1 MEQPKVLQEDA
12 KKVREIEPLFHP
24 CNRLEMTAP
33 LRWLRLG
40 WQDLKRAPRL
50 IVTYGLVVTL
60 LCFLL
65 TWLAWGEGNSMALF
79 TIGIGIILLGPALA
93 FGPYSI
99 SRQLEKGLV
108 PQFGY
113 CIRES
118 GGQMRNELL
127 FALILLVIF
136 LVWARA
142 ASMVHVFFPISGDTG
157 LMEWMQFLGVGS
169 AVGAVFAGL
178 VFVASAF
185 SLPMMLD
192 RNTDAIT
199 SALTSV
205 NAVRKNIPAM
215 AVWSAL
221 IVGLVLVG
229 FATAFIGLAV
239 ILPWI
244 GHATWHAYKE
254 TIAPAEK
261 IKVYD

>member
-1 MEQPKVLQEDA
+1 MEQPETLDEESP
-12 KKVREIEPLFHP
+12 KVREIEPLFHP
-24 CNRLEMTAP
+24 CNRLEALAP

-40 WQDLKRAPRL
+40 WQDLRRAPRL
-50 IVTYGLVVTL
+50 SIPYGLVVTA
-60 LCFLL
+60 LCFLMS
-65 TWLAWGEGNSMALF
+65 WLAWGEGNSMALF

-142 ASMVHVFFPISGDTG
+142 ALMVHVFFPISGDTG
-157 LMEWMQFLGVGS
+157 VMEWLQFLGVGT
-169 AVGAVFAGL
+169 AVGAIFAGL

-199 SALTSV
+199 SALTSI
-205 NAVRKNIPAM
+205 NAVKSNIPAM
-215 AVWSAL
+215 LVWAAL
-221 IVGLVLVG
+221 IVSLVLVG
-229 FATAFIGLAV
+229 FATAFVGFAV
-239 ILPWI
+239 VLPWI
-244 GHATWHAYKE
+244 GHATWHAYRE

>member
-1 MEQPKVLQEDA
+1 MEQPKALDEEA
-12 KKVREIEPLFHP
+12 RKVREIEPLFHP
-24 CNRLEMTAP
+24 CNRLEASAP

-40 WQDLKRAPRL
+40 WQDLRRAPRL
-50 IVTYGLVVTL
+50 SLTYGFVVTG
-60 LCFLL
+60 LCFLM
-65 TWLAWGEGNSMALF
+65 TWLAWGESNSMALF

-99 SRQLEKGLV
+99 SRQLAKGLV

-142 ASMVHVFFPISGDTG
+142 ASMVHIFFPIAGDTG
-157 LMEWMQFLGVGS
+157 VMEWVQFLAVGS
-169 AVGAVFAGL
+169 AVGALFAGL

-205 NAVRKNIPAM
+205 NAVKNNIPAM
-215 AVWSAL
+215 IVWAGL

-254 TIAPAEK
+254 TIRDAEK